1 MLQLMF
7 EGVRRLAWREAKTP
21 VLVGGDALVRP
32 ITAARCDL
40 DAAWM
45 TAPLGRRLRL
55 GIAAHLVDGP
65 AMHSLC
71 GAPPFAPSFAVGHE
85 CVAEV
90 LAVADDVS
98 CARVGQ
104 RVVVPFQIACGECG
118 PCTRGWT
125 SRCARGPLSVSTYG
139 FGAGAELFG
148 GTVADVLRVPFANAM
163 LVPLPDGVDPVAA
176 ASASDNLPDA
186 LRNVGPAL
194 LERPHATVLVVG
206 GIASSVGLYSAAIA
220 KALGASKVD
229 YVDTDRERLEVA
241 ERLGVRAIEWPR
253 ATMRRRVHTLPERY
267 AISVDACSDQ
277 AGRGLELALRSL
289 EPGGTCAAAGIYPRS
304 RTPIPLGQ
312 MYVDGVTLR
321 TGITNARA
329 LIPQVLALIA
339 DKRLDP
345 TPVATL
351 VAPWEDA
358 HRAFLEPTTKVI
370 VTRASA

>member
-7 EGVRRLAWREAKTP
+7 EGVGRLAWREAQSP
-21 VLVGGDALVRP
+21 VLMGGDALVRP

-45 TAPLGRRLRL
+45 LRPLGRRLRL
-55 GIAAHLVDGP
+55 GIAAHLVDGA

-71 GAPPFAPSFAVGHE
+71 GAPPLAPSFAVGHE
-85 CVAEV
+85 CVADV
-90 LAVADDVS
+90 IAVADDVS
-98 CARVGQ
+98 VTRVGQ
-104 RVVVPFQIACGECG
+104 RVVVPFQIACGACE
-118 PCTRGWT
+118 PCARGMT
-125 SRCARGPLSVSTYG
+125 SRCARGPLAVTTYG
-139 FGAGAELFG
+139 FGVGAHLHG
-148 GTVADVLRVPFANAM
+148 GALSDVLHVPYADAM

-186 LRNVGPAL
+186 LRSVGPAL

-206 GIASSVGLYSAAIA
+206 GAASSVGLYATAIA

-229 YVDTDRERLEVA
+229 YVDTSRERLEIA
-241 ERLGVRAIEWPR
+241 ERLGARALEWPR
-253 ATMRRRVHTLPERY
+253 ASLRRRANVLPERY
-267 AISVDACSDQ
+267 AISVDACSDL

-289 EPGGTCAAAGIYPRS
+289 APGGVCSVVGIYPRS
-304 RTPIPLGQ
+304 RTPIPLAQ

-329 LIPQVLALIA
+329 LIPQVLALMA
-339 DKRLDP
+339 DKWLDP
-345 TPVATL
+345 APVATL
-351 VAPWEDA
+351 VAPWEEA

-370 VTRASA
+370 VTRAGS